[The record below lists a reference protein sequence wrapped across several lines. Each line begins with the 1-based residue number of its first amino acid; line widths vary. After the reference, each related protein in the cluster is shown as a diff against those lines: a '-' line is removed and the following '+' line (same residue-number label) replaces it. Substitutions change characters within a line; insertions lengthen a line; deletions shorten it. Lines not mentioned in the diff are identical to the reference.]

1 MSLISVERY
10 ENAKVHTIEVKK
22 DLWVSVKAVKN
33 GLGVKNMSDLALKE
47 IYGRYEKKKLTK
59 EKIKCY
65 KMTEREIFEKFG
77 KLSNDELAKLCNK
90 SVFVRNTIMTS
101 IIKNCKGEKKRGIR
115 SAEGLREKL
124 LIPDNEIYESIEH
137 KVKSKIGTIFASED
151 TLEEYSVQIYEID
164 LYFSEH
170 YEKKYKLIVTVSNI
184 YCLELIFILLS
195 SRN

>member
-1 MSLISVERY
+1 M
-10 ENAKVHTIEVKK
+10 
-22 DLWVSVKAVKN
+22 
-33 GLGVKNMSDLALKE
+33 
-47 IYGRYEKKKLTK
+47 KKKRYK
-59 EKIKCY
+59 KIDGF
-65 KMTEREIFEKFG
+65 RQ
-77 KLSNDELAKLCNK
+77 KLY
-90 SVFVRNTIMTS
+90 
-101 IIKNCKGEKKRGIR
+101 
-115 SAEGLREKL
+115 
-124 LIPDNEIYESIEH
+124 IPDHEIYESIEH

>member
-1 MSLISVERY
+1 MVVI
-10 ENAKVHTIEVKK
+10 
-22 DLWVSVKAVKN
+22 
-33 GLGVKNMSDLALKE
+33 
-47 IYGRYEKKKLTK
+47 KKKIKK

-77 KLSNDELAKLCNK
+77 KLSNDELDKLCNK

-115 SAEGLREKL
+115 SAEGFREKL

-137 KVKSKIGTIFASED
+137 KLKSKIGTIFASED
-151 TLEEYSVQIYEID
+151 TFEEYSFQIYEID
-164 LYFSEH
+164 LYFSED